1 MRTKVTLVL
10 VFLNVTLCF
19 FIVHARHRWSIEE
32 AAAAASHRVFPPE
45 ASNIQSLTLAV
56 PGGSFP
62 VKLVLQ
68 GKNWN
73 LASPLDWPANPNAVD
88 HILYELQNL
97 EYQHPPF
104 AVEDLRKS
112 GQSLA
117 DYGLDHPALTLTFT
131 AGTSNPPTTFLLR
144 LGTTTA
150 LDNQL
155 YILSPDGTQVEVVER
170 SLLNTLQLG
179 LDLNQLCSRAIFNIP
194 PFEARELSLQGL
206 SLPDATAARIRLH
219 RDGARWSFES
229 PIVTRADKA
238 ATDLAIGS
246 LTALNVVRFLNEL
259 DAPPERTGLPASPVL
274 RVNLL
279 GNNRQETLLLGR
291 AVTESPASAGP
302 PGPRSPGAHTL
313 RFAKLEERDPL
324 FVVDFPDQ
332 LLTDLDHAQE
342 TLRDHRVFDFDLT
355 TVTAITLTAPGQP
368 NLLLQRL
375 ESPAGSAA
383 AWQIARPA
391 GLPPLPADHD
401 LVQFL
406 LDRLSLLSATRFVS
420 DAPTPAEL
428 ETWGF
433 NRPEREVTL
442 TLAPA
447 PAANPPAP
455 FPTTTLSLQVAH
467 TNTADYARVA
477 GETFIYAVPASTLYD
492 LPVAARVY
500 RDRTVRE
507 LPAGAQITGFA
518 LTVIGGDTAPIYHH
532 QLAAGETWAMALAGE
547 SPGRWTALTAMLEG
561 EARKDAPKPAL
572 LRKLRAK
579 QFVADE
585 YSDTAITDGQV
596 RAWKYRLDLTIALTG
611 GAAGAQTITST
622 LFLAQRSGGGTQ
634 LAASPKGEANVVF
647 ELEQPLVDALFALTN
662 GARDPGP
669 NASAPAV
676 APPSLGAK

>member
-10 VFLNVTLCF
+10 VLLNVALFF
-19 FIVHARHRWSIEE
+19 FIVHARHRWSLEE
-32 AAAAASHRVFPPE
+32 AAAAANHHVFPPE
-45 ASNIQSLTLAV
+45 AANIQSLTFTV
-56 PGGSFP
+56 PGGSSP
-62 VKLVLQ
+62 IKLVLH
-68 GKNWN
+68 GKNWS

-88 HILYELQNL
+88 RILYELQNL
-97 EYQHPPF
+97 EYKHPPF
-104 AVEDLRKS
+104 AVADLSKS
-112 GQSLA
+112 GQSLV

-131 AGTSNPPTTFLLR
+131 AGTGNPPTTFSLR

-170 SLLNTLQLG
+170 SLLNALQLG
-179 LDLNQLCSRAIFNIP
+179 LDQLCSSAIFNIP

-206 SLPDATAARIRLH
+206 SQPETTAARIRLH

-246 LTALNVVRFLNEL
+246 LTSLNVVRFLNQL

-291 AVTESPASAGP
+291 AVTESPTTAGQ
-302 PGPRSPGAHTL
+302 PGPRPPGAHTL

-332 LLTDLDHAQE
+332 LLTDLDRAQE
-342 TLRDHRVFDFDLT
+342 TLRDHRVLAFDPT

-383 AWQIARPA
+383 AWQIARP
-391 GLPPLPADHD
+391 GGTPPLLADHD

-433 NRPEREVTL
+433 NRPERVVTL
-442 TLAPA
+442 ALAPTA
-447 PAANPPAP
+447 SPPPPAGPAA
-455 FPTTTLSLQVAH
+455 TTSLSLEIAH
-467 TNTADYARVA
+467 TNASDSARVT
-477 GETFIYAVPASTLYD
+477 GETFIYSVPANTLYD

-500 RDRTVRE
+500 RNRTVRE
-507 LPAGAQITGFA
+507 LPAGAQITG
-518 LTVIGGDTAPIYHH
+518 LTLTAIGEAVPLYDH
-532 QLAAGETWAMALAGE
+532 QLAAGEDWAALKGE
-547 SPGRWTALTAMLEG
+547 EPGRQRALTAMLVG
-561 EARKDAPKPAL
+561 GTGTDAAKPGL

-579 QFVADE
+579 QFVGDE
-585 YSDTAITDGQV
+585 YSDTVMTNGQV
-596 RAWKYRLDLTIALTG
+596 GAWKYRLDLKIALTG

-622 LFLAQRSGGGTQ
+622 LMLAERSGGGTQ
-634 LAASPKGEANVVF
+634 MAASPKSESDVVF
-647 ELEQPLVDALFALTN
+647 ELDQPLVDALFTLTN
-662 GARDPGP
+662 GTRDPGP
-669 NASAPAV
+669 PAPAPT
-676 APPSLGAK
+676 ATPPVPAQK